1 MRRNAACGMGASI
14 MPCCPATLSE
24 AGAVDDLG
32 PGSYQGYPA
41 SQPLGGSMRFR
52 LTHACLGIFLGI
64 FAACVLVGAAAHAFT
79 VENKDEGG
87 QYGVPKFNL
96 EEQAKNFRKD
106 GSDASSTGKSLYE
119 TPLGNGKLQFG
130 VTQGPASG
138 FGSVFSPGLGPSGS
152 SQNSRLEFERR
163 LAPPTSL
170 EYNGVR

>member
-1 MRRNAACGMGASI
+1 
-14 MPCCPATLSE
+14 
-24 AGAVDDLG
+24 
-32 PGSYQGYPA
+32 
-41 SQPLGGSMRFR
+41 MRFR
-52 LTHACLGIFLGI
+52 LTHACIGI
-64 FAACVLVGAAAHAFT
+64 FAAGVLAGPAAHAFT

-119 TPLGNGKLQFG
+119 TPLGSGKLQFG

-138 FGSVFSPGLGPSGS
+138 FGSVFSPGLGPSDGARA
-152 SQNSRLEFERR
+152 SRQDFDRV

-170 EYNGVR
+170 QFNGVR